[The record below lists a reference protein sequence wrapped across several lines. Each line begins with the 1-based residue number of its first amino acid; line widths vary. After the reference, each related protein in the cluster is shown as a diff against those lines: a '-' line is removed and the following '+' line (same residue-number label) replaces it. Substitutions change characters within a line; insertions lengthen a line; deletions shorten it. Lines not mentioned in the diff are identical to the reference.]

1 MRRRP
6 LCRGDS
12 SEKWTQTSDGGHFP
26 YRYDQIN
33 DGMLAADAGTFFFTA
48 FKPPDESLWLVGT
61 NVTTGA
67 VNFEFNLGEK
77 IWIDIVYSP
86 A

>member
-1 MRRRP
+1 
-6 LCRGDS
+6 
-12 SEKWTQTSDGGHFP
+12 
-26 YRYDQIN
+26 
-33 DGMLAADAGTFFFTA
+33 MLAADAGTFFFTA